1 VRGYAYRPLRIT
13 REIVNDSLETFVRDK
28 GAIFEEI
35 LYRLE
40 THFPE
45 ENELLPFIADG
56 VVQPAALA
64 TLSKEPIDRA
74 LRHLIGYQ
82 IVEFIG
88 GEYRIKI
95 RLLDRWL
102 RRFRLG
108 RVE

>member
-1 VRGYAYRPLRIT
+1 LRIT
-13 REIVNDSLETFVRDK
+13 RQIVDDSLESFVRDK

-45 ENELLPFIADG
+45 ENDLLPFIADG
-56 VVQPAALA
+56 VVAPAALA
-64 TLSKEPIDRA
+64 TLSDQPIDRA
-74 LRHLIGYQ
+74 LRHLLGYQ
-82 IVEFIG
+82 IVELVG

-108 RVE
+108 RAE